1 MSVVFVVYE
10 GEGCTFA
17 VANLWGDHI
26 CEGTFNWKVY
36 CVVFV
41 IFGVSVCHFDAPFV
55 GSYWTQLAEKL
66 WCRKVIIFLYFFSGI
81 ETEAFMMNL
90 SQLDWLAQEDADLV
104 VKIWDK
110 FEQKY
115 ISNIP
120 KAFTGVLAY
129 SVKVRAKRGNLD
141 RYKLLGYTLWFFHTK
156 MRDWPISGRKR
167 TNLSLID
174 DLVTQYQKI
183 TSWNK
188 APAIDSTAYI
198 DAANLV
204 IKDLSKWVE
213 KSLRK
218 ELLQGY
224 ILTVRA
230 HLKEWNALIDLMY
243 PGTLKMSA
251 QQRYNFLNSVIM
263 TRLDKQ
269 PYLVWYGHTKGMLL
283 NHYMMGK

>member
-1 MSVVFVVYE
+1 
-10 GEGCTFA
+10 
-17 VANLWGDHI
+17 
-26 CEGTFNWKVY
+26 
-36 CVVFV
+36 
-41 IFGVSVCHFDAPFV
+41 
-55 GSYWTQLAEKL
+55 
-66 WCRKVIIFLYFFSGI
+66 
-81 ETEAFMMNL
+81 MMNL
-90 SQLDWLAQEDADLV
+90 RQLDWLAQEDVDLV
-104 VKIWDK
+104 VKIWDT
-110 FEQKY
+110 FEDKY
-115 ISNIP
+115 VSSIP

-129 SVKVRAKRGNLD
+129 SVKVRAQRANLD

-156 MRDWPISGRKR
+156 MHDWPISGRKR

-174 DLVTQYQKI
+174 DLVSQYQKI

-269 PYLVWYGHTKGMLL
+269 PYLVWYGYTMGSVL
-283 NHYMMGK
+283 NHYMMGR